1 MALSKTEEKIYELLK
16 SNDLYRGEKGVY
28 TVFPQKLLIEKS
40 GKGGS
45 TVRRILKSLEEQ
57 EYIHREMIQEENI
70 MLFYF
75 PNEDFVS
82 RHIHDRYENCTPS
95 TVGLEKNEH
104 PLHS

>member
-82 RHIHDRYENCTPS
+82 RHIHDRYENCTVYS
-95 TVGLEKNEH
+95 DRVRKLH

>member
-16 SNDLYRGEKGVY
+16 SNDLYHGEKGVY

-57 EYIHREMIQEENI
+57 EYIHREMMQEENI

-82 RHIHDRYENCTPS
+82 RHIHDRYEN
-95 TVGLEKNEH
+95 
-104 PLHS
+104 